1 MAIVLA
7 ALMPVFLLIVLG
19 FVLKRSVM
27 RLGDYS
33 AGCYRPRGGWA
44 LNVGSHRKT
53 EKGVERRMNHNGQP
67 G

>member
-33 AGCYRPRGGWA
+33 AGCDRPRG
-44 LNVGSHRKT
+44 
-53 EKGVERRMNHNGQP
+53 P
-67 G
+67 